1 MIELSRGGGRGPRKN
16 ALRKIGMR
24 PLRETYPNT
33 QISFSREYNG
43 AHKLT
48 YKEHECQTSKLWVQP
63 KQFNN
68 FIRKSEKKKK
78 NETKTISQC
87 LNRQRKM
94 ASPWIRHHFFRLVAN
109 TVIIF

>member
-1 MIELSRGGGRGPRKN
+1 MKEFLVEEGREEVGGGGGWRGGGRVPYKKAR
-16 ALRKIGMR
+16 RKIGMR

-48 YKEHECQTSKLWVQP
+48 YKEHECPTSK
-63 KQFNN
+63 
-68 FIRKSEKKKK
+68 
-78 NETKTISQC
+78 
-87 LNRQRKM
+87 
-94 ASPWIRHHFFRLVAN
+94 HHFFRLAAN